1 MARLGFV
8 EQLKWFDAVLID
20 VRESE
25 ETSFF
30 GDDISY
36 ILHSRPALFAPKNL
50 REPLVVLLFIK
61 DVASCVIFGL
71 LTEGQTTLGHVGIV
85 IVIECGGTNVF
96 VLLVINI
103 WATVK

>member
-1 MARLGFV
+1 
-8 EQLKWFDAVLID
+8 
-20 VRESE
+20 
-25 ETSFF
+25 
-30 GDDISY
+30 
-36 ILHSRPALFAPKNL
+36 
-50 REPLVVLLFIK
+50 LVVLLFIK